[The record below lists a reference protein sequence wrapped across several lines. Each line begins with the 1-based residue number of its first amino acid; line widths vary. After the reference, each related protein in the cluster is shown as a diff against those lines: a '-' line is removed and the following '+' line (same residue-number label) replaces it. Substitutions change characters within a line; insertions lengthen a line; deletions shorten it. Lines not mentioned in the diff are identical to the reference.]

1 MGHQGAPGA
10 ALLEKSPN
18 IGGGQLPPPCPQPDT
33 PLSIIEVF
41 SDVWVAFCKE
51 LPKRLDA
58 KALPDK
64 IRLIYIIQVR
74 EIPVGDRL
82 TSTITFTN
90 PTNHLVSQIIVLQ
103 PNLAF
108 RNPIY

>member
-1 MGHQGAPGA
+1 MRNPQI
-10 ALLEKSPN
+10 L
-18 IGGGQLPPPCPQPDT
+18 GGQLPPPCPPPDT

-108 RNPIY
+108 RNPI